1 MTETEV
7 RPEPP
12 ATDGG
17 YDPGDR
23 WVPVDRRWLGIDRRT
38 ITPALLVFVLATL
51 MAVVVPAIDELTSYD
66 DEVLAGDVIQLD
78 EGITFVPPVG
88 WGITSG
94 VRASDRPRS
103 GSYPE
108 VATVVDGDVAVRVRT
123 VTFDGDADAL
133 FEQMRGSVR
142 LRNAFEV
149 IGEPE
154 TVMTA
159 SGERGVGARVVGD
172 HSDGVVAAIVIDGI
186 GVEVVATGSA
196 DLLDNKEAEISGVV
210 TSIRGTNGGGR

>member
-12 ATDGG
+12 ATDGE

-38 ITPALLVFVLATL
+38 IAPALVVFVLAML
-51 MAVVVPAIDELTSYD
+51 MAVVVPAIDGLTSYD

-88 WGITSG
+88 WGITGG

-103 GSYPE
+103 GSLPE
-108 VATVVDGDVAVRVRT
+108 AATVVDGDVAVRVRA
-123 VTFDGDADAL
+123 VAFGGDADAL
-133 FEQMRGSVR
+133 FEQMRGATRS
-142 LRNAFEV
+142 RNAFEV

-154 TVMTA
+154 AFVTG
-159 SGERGVGARVVGD
+159 SGDRGVGARVVGD
-172 HSDGVVAAIVIDGI
+172 HSDGVVAAVVIDGI